1 MEEAFFLK
9 RTLLLQCKEKLYIP
23 DLVKKVEE
31 RYVNAGYARF
41 FLNNIFKTLSYN
53 SSLLLIRLYYHIVP
67 ILSILF
73 SSFIGFHHPVIFQI
87 PVLLPAFPYRNEC
100 CQ

>member
-1 MEEAFFLK
+1 MLMRAMPVFFSTTYSKLFRTILLK
-9 RTLLLQCKEKLYIP
+9 RFQT
-23 DLVKKVEE
+23 
-31 RYVNAGYARF
+31 F
-41 FLNNIFKTLSYN
+41 HF
-53 SSLLLIRLYYHIVP
+53 LLLIRLYYHIVP